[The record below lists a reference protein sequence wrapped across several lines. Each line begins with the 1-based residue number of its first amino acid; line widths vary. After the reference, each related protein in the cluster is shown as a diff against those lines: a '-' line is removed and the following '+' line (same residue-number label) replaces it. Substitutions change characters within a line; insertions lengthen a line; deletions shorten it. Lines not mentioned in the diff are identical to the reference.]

1 MVVRAKKDFSSVSGI
16 DILQCFSER
25 RKQMGV
31 KYRRRRQKSR
41 GHTVQS
47 LEGMRKYLNP
57 QSLAKRGDEP
67 YVQKAVVG
75 NRKNF
80 VRN

>member
-1 MVVRAKKDFSSVSGI
+1 
-16 DILQCFSER
+16 
-25 RKQMGV
+25 MGV
-31 KYRRRRQKSR
+31 KYTRRRQKSR

-47 LEGMRKYLNP
+47 LERIRKYLNP
-57 QSLAKRGDEP
+57 QSLAKRVDEI

-75 NRKNF
+75 NRKSF